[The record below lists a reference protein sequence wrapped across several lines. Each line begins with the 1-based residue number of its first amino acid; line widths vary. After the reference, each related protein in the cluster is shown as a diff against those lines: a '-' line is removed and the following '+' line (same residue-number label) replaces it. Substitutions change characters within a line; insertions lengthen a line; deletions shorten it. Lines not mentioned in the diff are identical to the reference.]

1 MEELIFDKTM
11 NKMLEFK
18 KTNLVKEL
26 KNLLYMFLIPIFR
39 GLTSN
44 HLIFYQMLIFFVGL
58 LLVIKLIENVK
69 TSNELNFYTTLL
81 ILALNLGIIMI
92 ATNAWLYQIPNYIQL
107 SYIYKLS
114 IYTTYF
120 LNFRNSSRY
129 SKGMLNNYNFSFR
142 SN

>member
-44 HLIFYQMLIFFVGL
+44 H
-58 LLVIKLIENVK
+58 
-69 TSNELNFYTTLL
+69 
-81 ILALNLGIIMI
+81 
-92 ATNAWLYQIPNYIQL
+92 
-107 SYIYKLS
+107 
-114 IYTTYF
+114 
-120 LNFRNSSRY
+120 
-129 SKGMLNNYNFSFR
+129 
-142 SN
+142 